1 MFYLYVTDA
10 SLLPFEIYK
19 DYGRNGALIATSPK
33 QGPITYEGRA
43 WKELQPFEDSYWDEA
58 TQTLLDAGSRYYVGW
73 GEMWDRFKTEEQYAI
88 FDLEKTD
95 INVERWMHEL
105 RIQMSRVDQKQINL
119 LAADAQAVLA
129 QFVVLGVLTPAR
141 VTEITEGT

>member
-1 MFYLYVTDA
+1 
-10 SLLPFEIYK
+10 
-19 DYGRNGALIATSPK
+19 
-33 QGPITYEGRA
+33 
-43 WKELQPFEDSYWDEA
+43 
-58 TQTLLDAGSRYYVGW
+58 
-73 GEMWDRFKTEEQYAI
+73 MWDRFKTEEQYAI

>member
-1 MFYLYVTDA
+1 M
-10 SLLPFEIYK
+10 
-19 DYGRNGALIATSPK
+19 
-33 QGPITYEGRA
+33 
-43 WKELQPFEDSYWDEA
+43 QPFEDSYWDEA